1 MNGNERRAA
10 ARRAAWA
17 SAAKAMRMAEL
28 AAPPVEVAAEERAT
42 ALYWETRREV
52 QAYLDDRAKGLLC
65 APPGGVGGPR
75 RRASR

>member
-1 MNGNERRAA
+1 
-10 ARRAAWA
+10 
-17 SAAKAMRMAEL
+17 MAEL